1 MKKLYIYVSI
11 LAFVVLGNETYAQ
24 NDISMATHWY
34 NRSNYNPASI
44 AKPDYIYF
52 FTNVRSQWTGV
63 SGSPTVVNIQGSD
76 YIQSLR
82 SAFGISMVSDN
93 IGVTQTINPMLTYAY
108 VIGNDRDWWLSMGIS
123 AGIFSRG
130 INGSLFEAENA
141 DDNSLFTDL
150 ERTTRPDAN
159 LGLEFQ
165 SSHFILGLSTTHIF
179 SAWKDTTLFLNANH
193 QYGYIT
199 YINTDPEIYN
209 YSVGVQV
216 VNRFNR
222 TIFEGNASIRFKKPT
237 GLRSGASEI
246 FNLGLSYRSSKEL
259 TCMFGVNIT
268 HDFRIGY
275 AFDKSFIPG
284 FSQNN
289 THEIMLEYR
298 IPSRGSS
305 SQENNR
311 NTDFWYY

>member
-1 MKKLYIYVSI
+1 MKKHFLYVSI
-11 LAFVVLGNETYAQ
+11 LAVAVFGNETYAQ
-24 NDISMATHWY
+24 SDISMATHWY

-44 AKPDYIYF
+44 AKPDYIYL
-52 FTNVRSQWTGV
+52 FTNVRSQWTGIT
-63 SGSPTVVNIQGSD
+63 GSPTVVNIQASE
-76 YIQSLR
+76 YIQNLH

-93 IGVTQTINPMLTYAY
+93 IGVTQTINPLLTYAF
-108 VIGNDRDWWLSMGIS
+108 VIENDRDWRLSMGIS
-123 AGIFSRG
+123 GGVFSRS
-130 INGSLFEAENA
+130 INGSQFEAENSN
-141 DDNSLFTDL
+141 DNYLFTDL

-165 SSHFILGLSTTHIF
+165 SSHFIAGLSSTHLF

-193 QYGYIT
+193 QYGYVT
-199 YINTDPEIYN
+199 YKNTDPVNYN
-209 YSVGVQV
+209 YSFGLQV

-237 GLRSGASEI
+237 GLSSGPTEI
-246 FNLGLSYRSSKEL
+246 FSLGLSYRSSKEM
-259 TCMFGVNIT
+259 TCLFGVNIN

-298 IPSRGSS
+298 IPSRASS
-305 SQENNR
+305 TQTNNR

>member
-1 MKKLYIYVSI
+1 MKNPLLYISI
-11 LAFVVLGNETYAQ
+11 FAFAILGSKTNAQ

-44 AKPDYIYF
+44 AKPDYIYL
-52 FTNVRSQWTGV
+52 FTNVRSQWTGIT
-63 SGSPTVVNIQGSD
+63 GSPTVVNVQGSE

-82 SAFGISMVSDN
+82 SAFGLSMVCDN
-93 IGVTQTINPMLTYAY
+93 IGVTQTLNPLLTYAY

-123 AGIFSRG
+123 AGIFSRS
-130 INGSLFEAENA
+130 INSSQFEAENGN
-141 DDNSLFTDL
+141 DNFLYTDL

-165 SSHFILGLSTTHIF
+165 NSHFILGLSTTHLF
-179 SAWKDTTLFLNANH
+179 SAWRDTTLFLNANH
-193 QYGYIT
+193 QYGYFT
-199 YINTDPEIYN
+199 YKNTDPVIFN
-209 YSVGVQV
+209 YSLGLQV
-216 VNRFNR
+216 VNRYNR
-222 TIFEGNASIRFKKPT
+222 TIFEGNASIRFKKET

-259 TCMFGVNIT
+259 TCMFGINIT

-284 FSQNN
+284 FSQNS

-298 IPSRGSS
+298 IPTRASS
-305 SQENNR
+305 SEVNNR